1 MRSGQTDNPIA
12 FSSSVNT
19 VGRQHFLCANIY
31 KKPIKL
37 MIDTG
42 SQINLL
48 NKKHVPESV
57 IIQKNDLKISA
68 YNNSSVQVFGFIET
82 DIFIDNVNWGKGRF
96 YIVDNSLNSIL
107 GTSTMEDFEIILDLK
122 RKRIIQAGAVQR
134 MANVLELKI
143 DDKVDTCFEGVL
155 QETLTFKPKTETL
168 VDLYVTK
175 INKNISLFFEESF
188 LKNCK
193 LELVPSFQDVSP
205 DNPIFRCLIINP
217 GNSAIKILE
226 GTKMIELSEIA
237 SVGQIK
243 NEVVSSVLERIK
255 IGNVSSQTREKF
267 LEMIKEFSFL
277 FLKEGDFFPSCSIA
291 EFSIDTITDKPVCSP
306 PYRTPFALRSEL
318 KRILDNYLSNGIIEP
333 CISPWNSPSLLVKKK
348 DGKWRLVVDFR
359 KLNSQTHQY
368 HYPLP
373 SLEDSLSYLRDST
386 IFSQVD
392 LFKGFHQIKNTE
404 ETALKCAFSN
414 EFGQFCFRRMPMGA
428 KNCPAFFMLIMDRA
442 LLSVPKSQIIAY
454 MDDCAI
460 HSKSEKDHL
469 LYLKKFFSILAKYN
483 LRLNSK
489 KCSFFDKEITFCGFN
504 ICDGRVKPSIDRVEA
519 IKNLKEPS
527 SKQEA
532 QSIFGAFNFHRKFID
547 KFASIAKPITKTYHK
562 GRFEWTTEAS
572 EAFKILVKAI
582 CDKTL
587 ELTIPPLDNA
597 KYVLEC
603 DASNKSFGGCLFLCL
618 FGVNEIN
625 RAHSH
630 DDNCLRPVAFHSGN
644 FSESQCK
651 YTILEKELL
660 SARICMNKWNV
671 FLKCRN
677 FDWITDNGNLRYINS
692 LKSNNDR
699 LQRWITDIM
708 SYNYK
713 IIQKPSKNMKISD
726 CLSRHPRKVAQIS
739 TLSLDTKNFVEL
751 QMLDPLLKKVR
762 SFVKIDRWPNNPDSD
777 ISCYLLYRN
786 KLKILDSGELIISA
800 ENNDRICVPEAA
812 RNDII
817 KIYHENSHTGIEIT
831 NSRIAN
837 KYYWPK
843 MKDAVADFVRS
854 CKYCQLNKPDNNPN
868 KPPVLSF
875 PTPNGP
881 FEAYGFDMIG
891 PLRVTD
897 RGHIYIFTGI
907 DFFSKKAY
915 GLPLNSKKSAY
926 LLEMFKNL
934 LFRNPIFPR
943 YMIFD
948 NAPEFSAIKQY
959 CKNNNIKINSSPPR
973 HPSTNGSVENL
984 NRTLK
989 SRLRAKC
996 NFMNWDEVLPEI
1008 LHEINSS
1015 VHSVT
1020 KLSPFT
1026 IETGIKSPHSIFDHN
1041 WRQYNSKQEINFDK
1055 IKENLDNE
1063 KQKRINLF
1071 QKNDFVEYQI
1081 GDKVLIKN
1089 FRSKKPPFLGPFTVI
1104 EKSKTVYSCEEDESA
1119 KIFIRHAND
1128 IKKFNK
1134 RADEYSCKKS
1144 ENNLQA
1150 IEPLTKTDKNP
1161 NSINFVDFCNPSFD
1175 SGFGSI
1181 NSEFSLCTDS
1191 VVSDQIQS
1199 QIQSISTNS
1208 LVDLGENSKIENKN
1222 DINESES
1229 STTTTDSSS
1238 ESTTES
1244 DTELL
1249 ELLNKKKENHQ
1260 NLLKAIN
1267 ELKEEIVAVLFD
1279 DMLNEIFLET
1289 AASVRSGNES
1299 DLSLN
1304 RTIEI
1309 KSSETFES
1317 NCGSKHN
1324 SENDLSEIP
1333 ELESS
1338 DEIDEI
1344 VSGFIKSAIKESDKI
1359 DELPRPVINDNEVIL
1374 ISYDKLDLSGPQA
1387 QKRRRSSDD
1396 SFEIPET
1403 KKIHAQNDLNRTI
1416 LLNSEIMNEPV
1427 KLPKMMQ
1434 RGDKLMIDPENM
1446 HIYIKL
1452 ENEDPDFFAKI
1463 KSESIN
1469 YKQNAKIGKGC
1480 VLKLSELTKET
1491 LLNILMRFN
1500 SDHSPKENR
1509 ADLTKKIKYWIIENH
1524 NSWSKTLSEEYLFLG
1539 FFRPKKSI
1547 LLTDLSLPELKC
1559 LASFYDLPKIPYFSK
1574 TKLCDYIIEIFSSL
1588 YPEHTKLNFQLVFH
1602 PDT

>member
-19 VGRQHFLCANIY
+19 VGRQHFLCAYLY
-31 KKPIKL
+31 KKQVKL

-48 NKKHVPESV
+48 NKRHVPESV

-82 DIFIDNVNWGKGRF
+82 DIFVDNVNWGKGRF

-107 GTSTMEDFEIILDLK
+107 GTSTMEDFEIVLDLK

-134 MANVLELKI
+134 MANVLEVKI

-155 QETLTFKPKTETL
+155 PETLTFKPKTETL

-193 LELVPSFQDVSP
+193 LELVPSCQDVSP
-205 DNPIFRCLIINP
+205 DNSIFRCLIINP

-243 NEVVSSVLERIK
+243 NGVISSVLERIQ
-255 IGNVSSQTREKF
+255 IGNVSPETRAKF
-267 LEMIKEFSFL
+267 LKMIEEFSFL
-277 FLKEGDFFPSCSIA
+277 FLKEGDFFPACSIA
-291 EFSIDTITDKPVCSP
+291 EFSIDTVTDKPVCSP

-348 DGKWRLVVDFR
+348 DGRWRLVVDFR

-373 SLEDSLSYLRDST
+373 SLEDSLSYLRDSS

-392 LFKGFHQIKNTE
+392 LFKGFHQIQNTE
-404 ETALKCAFSN
+404 DTALKCAFSN

-428 KNCPAFFMLIMDRA
+428 KNCPSFFMLIMDKA
-442 LLSVPKSQIIAY
+442 LESVPKSEIIAY

-460 HSKSEKDHL
+460 HSKTEKDHL
-469 LYLKKFFSILAKYN
+469 LFLKKFFTILAKNN

-489 KCSFFDKEITFCGFN
+489 KCSFFEKEIKFCGFH
-504 ICDGRVKPSIDRVEA
+504 IFDGRVKPSIDRVDA

-532 QSIFGAFNFHRKFID
+532 QSIFGAFNFHRKFINN
-547 KFASIAKPITKTYHK
+547 FASIAKPITKTYHK
-562 GRFEWTTEAS
+562 GRFEWTKEAS
-572 EAFKILVKAI
+572 DAFKILVNAI

-618 FGVNEIN
+618 FGPNEN
-625 RAHSH
+625 DQVHSH

-644 FSESQCK
+644 FSDSQCK

-660 SARICMNKWNV
+660 SARICMNKWHV

-677 FDWITDNGNLRYINS
+677 FDWVTDNGNLRYINS

-726 CLSRHPRKVAQIS
+726 CLSRHPRKAVQIS
-739 TLSLDTKNFVEL
+739 SLSLDAKNFVEL
-751 QMLDPLLKKVR
+751 QKLDPLLRKVR
-762 SFVKIDRWPNNPDSD
+762 SFVKLNRWPNNPDSD
-777 ISCYLLYRN
+777 ISCFLFYRN
-786 KLKILDSGELIISA
+786 KLKILESGELILSS
-800 ENNDRICVPEAA
+800 EDNDRICVPKAA
-812 RNDII
+812 QIDII
-817 KIYHENSHTGIEIT
+817 NIYHDNSHTGIEIT
-831 NSRIAN
+831 HSKIAN
-837 KYYWPK
+837 KYYWPR
-843 MKDAVADFVRS
+843 MKESIADFVRS

-891 PLRVTD
+891 PLRITD
-897 RGHIYIFTGI
+897 RGNIYVFTGI

-915 GLPLNSKKSAY
+915 GLPLNSKKSDY
-926 LLEMFKNL
+926 LLERFKDL

-948 NAPEFSAIKQY
+948 NAPEFSAIKRY

-973 HPSTNGSVENL
+973 HPSTNGAVENL

-996 NFMNWDEVLPEI
+996 NFMNWDEVLSEV

-1020 KLSPFT
+1020 RLSPFT
-1026 IETGIKSPHSIFDHN
+1026 VETGIKSPHSIFDHN
-1041 WRQYNSKQEINFDK
+1041 WRQYNSRQNIDYDK

-1063 KQKRINLF
+1063 KQKRINLL
-1071 QKNDFVEYQI
+1071 KNDDFVEYNI
-1081 GDKVLIKN
+1081 GDKVLIRN

-1119 KIFIRHAND
+1119 KVFIRHAND
-1128 IKKFNK
+1128 IKKFK
-1134 RADEYSCKKS
+1134 ERTTEYSCKES
-1144 ENNLQA
+1144 ENNYPIIQTPT
-1150 IEPLTKTDKNP
+1150 ITEE
-1161 NSINFVDFCNPSFD
+1161 NSNLINFLDFGNPSFD
-1175 SGFGSI
+1175 SGFDSI
-1181 NSEFSLCTDS
+1181 NSEVSQS
-1191 VVSDQIQS
+1191 IASIVSDRIQS
-1199 QIQSISTNS
+1199 NSTS
-1208 LVDLGENSKIENKN
+1208 SSVKLGVNLEIENYNAK
-1222 DINESES
+1222 NESDS
-1229 STTTTDSSS
+1229 LSTITNSSS
-1238 ESTTES
+1238 ESLSES
-1244 DTELL
+1244 DTEFQ
-1249 ELLNKKKENHQ
+1249 ELLNKKKEN
-1260 NLLKAIN
+1260 NEELLQAIN
-1267 ELKEEIVAVLFD
+1267 ELKQETALVLFN
-1279 DMLNEIFLET
+1279 DMLSEIFLET
-1289 AASVRSGNES
+1289 AAFVKSENES
-1299 DLSLN
+1299 DSSAN
-1304 RTIEI
+1304 KIIEI
-1309 KSSETFES
+1309 KSSETSES
-1317 NCGSKHN
+1317 TCGSKEN
-1324 SENDLSEIP
+1324 SDYDLTEIP

-1338 DEIDEI
+1338 GEIDEI
-1344 VSGFIKSAIKESDKI
+1344 VSGFIRSAINENEIS
-1359 DELPRPVINDNEVIL
+1359 DELPRPIINDNQDIL
-1374 ISYDKLDLSGPQA
+1374 ISYDKLDISGPHA
-1387 QKRRRSSDD
+1387 QKRRRSSED
-1396 SFEIPET
+1396 SLEIPET
-1403 KKIHAQNDLNRTI
+1403 KKIYAQNDPNRTI
-1416 LLNSEIMNEPV
+1416 LFNSEIINEPI
-1427 KLPKMMQ
+1427 KLPKMKQ
-1434 RGDKLMIDPENM
+1434 RGDKLMIDLENM

-1463 KSESIN
+1463 KAESIN
-1469 YKQNAKIGKGC
+1469 YKQNAKIEKGC

-1491 LLNILMRFN
+1491 LLNILKRFN
-1500 SDHSPKENR
+1500 SDHSPRENR
-1509 ADLTKKIKYWIIENH
+1509 AELTKKIKYWIIENH
-1524 NSWSKTLSEEYLFLG
+1524 NLWNKTLSEDYLFLG

-1574 TKLCDYIIEIFSSL
+1574 TKLCDYISEIFSSL
-1588 YPEHTKLNFQLVFH
+1588 YPEHTKLNFQLIFH